1 MKKVLSI
8 SAAFAITSILAG
20 TAVTNGESSKV
31 KLTDIDA
38 HWGKAAIENA
48 VTKGYVDGFED
59 KSFRPDN
66 QVTKAEFIKMISVAI
81 GVKNGDA
88 GSGSWYAPYVQS
100 MKDAGILWGTF
111 STSDMNEPIKRSEM
125 AAVSVHAV
133 DINSKATMLEATS
146 MGLIQGKSNGDLDE
160 EGVTTRAE
168 SVTIVERVL
177 SKRKGEVLPV
187 DQSAVA
193 AAEIAS
199 TGTNMKSMVGME
211 PTDALGKWFPIAQGV
226 KVKFEKVIIIDPM
239 KPDPNFNLI
248 DLALKPPFVKLED
261 TYVIA
266 TQIRVLVD
274 STADTSGNFYTMQTI
289 GLLGSKGTV
298 RAVNKFPGLVKYDKP
313 AEYIGWISD
322 YYLRAH
328 MDGKISYSI
337 YEQQIDLGIH
347 K

>member
-8 SAAFAITSILAG
+8 STAIVVTSILAG
-20 TAVTNGESSKV
+20 AAVTNGESSKV
-31 KLTDIDA
+31 KLMDIDT

-48 VTKGYVDGFED
+48 VVKGYVDGFED
-59 KSFRPDN
+59 MSFRPDN
-66 QVTKAEFIKMISVAI
+66 QVTKAEFIKMIAVAI
-81 GVKNGDA
+81 GLKNGDA

-160 EGVTTRAE
+160 DGVTTRAE

-177 SKRKGEVLPV
+177 SKRKGEPLLV

-199 TGTNMKSMVGME
+199 TGTNMKSM
-211 PTDALGKWFPIAQGV
+211 LGLKPSIGQWINLKQGV
-226 KVKFEKVIIIDPM
+226 KAKVEKVIVIDPT
-239 KPDPNFNLI
+239 KPDANFNLI
-248 DLALKPPFVKLED
+248 DLANKPPFSKVED
-261 TYVIA
+261 NYVVSA
-266 TQIRVLVD
+266 QLRVLVD
-274 STADTSGNFYTMQTI
+274 STADKSDKFYTMQTM
-289 GLLGSKGTV
+289 GLMDSAGTV
-298 RAVNKFPGLVKYDKP
+298 TSVNKFPSVVSFDKP
-313 AEYIGWISD
+313 AEYIGWVSD
-322 YYLRAH
+322 YFPKVKAP
-328 MDGKISYSI
+328 
-337 YEQQIDLGIH
+337 LGIVYDFSGQRVVLGIRE
-347 K
+347 